1 RSQSTVARAAT
12 RRAAGVATV
21 PVGPPPDT
29 RGPAEVEIAAAPTH
43 EVVAAALQPV
53 ELGRVVPALALD
65 ERVIEVDAWTLER
78 LLDAEP
84 VADHVDEDL
93 EDRAPQP

>member
-1 RSQSTVARAAT
+1 M
-12 RRAAGVATV
+12 
-21 PVGPPPDT
+21 
-29 RGPAEVEIAAAPTH
+29 
-43 EVVAAALQPV
+43 ALQPV